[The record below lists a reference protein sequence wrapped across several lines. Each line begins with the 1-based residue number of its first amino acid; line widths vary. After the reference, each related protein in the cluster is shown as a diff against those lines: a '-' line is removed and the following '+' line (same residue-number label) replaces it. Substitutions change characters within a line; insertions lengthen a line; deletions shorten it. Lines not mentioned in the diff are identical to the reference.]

1 MTAKEQLRNLVEELS
16 EEEAATTLIV
26 VERGREDPML
36 QALASTPIDDEPE
49 TDEERE
55 AVAEAR
61 ADRDRGLKPVPLDEV
76 LAEFDG
82 Q

>member
-1 MTAKEQLRNLVEELS
+1 MTAKEQLHNLVEELS

-36 QALASTPIDDEPE
+36 QALASAPIDDEPE